1 MLRKIVKLPI
11 NLLFSIF
18 VSANYFKKKDDK
30 RLSFLRQIYNFRVTN
45 RSKLLSS
52 SPHTTQHFCTNTHL
66 HNSTVCLSFFLSLS
80 KTFYWLFFAL
90 LYIQISLSISF
101 SIYLSLCLHFL
112 LLTLSAAE
120 KKGERE
126 CGWTC
131 ASWKGVR
138 CLANILQIRER
149 HHQDDVK
156 RGLVD
161 MMHMERKSVLWYV
174 DDLKE
179 TNVYKKR

>member
-18 VSANYFKKKDDK
+18 VSANYFEKKDDK

-101 SIYLSLCLHFL
+101 SIYLSVCLHF
-112 LLTLSAAE
+112 SPIDFVCSWE
-120 KKGERE
+120 ERGARVWMDLCQLE
-126 CGWTC
+126 GCALFGKYFADKRETSSGRCQKRAGWYDTY
-131 ASWKGVR
+131 G
-138 CLANILQIRER
+138 
-149 HHQDDVK
+149 
-156 RGLVD
+156 
-161 MMHMERKSVLWYV
+161 
-174 DDLKE
+174 KE
-179 TNVYKKR
+179 NCHVICWWPQRN